1 MTAETIQ
8 RLEEEITAAYSDT
21 TSTTDAGRRLIR
33 LPKVNFPVGCKP
45 EAGVALI
52 VLDPTASKPDLY
64 LAEVPSLPSGNRV
77 SVGTVAVAGQTWQ
90 TFSFNLNWDEGGHTG
105 VQFVEGKLARL
116 RRAS

>member
-8 RLEEEITAAYSDT
+8 RLEQEITAAYSDT
-21 TSTTDAGRRLIR
+21 TSTTDAGRRLIQI
-33 LPKVNFPVGCKP
+33 PKVNFPVGCKP
-45 EAGVALI
+45 EVGVALI
-52 VLDPTASKPDLY
+52 VLDPTAPKPDLY
-64 LAEVPSLPSGNRV
+64 LVEVPSLPSGNRV

>member
-8 RLEEEITAAYSDT
+8 RLEEEITAAYPDT
-21 TSTTDAGRRLIR
+21 KSTTDAGRRLIR
-33 LPKVNFPVGCKP
+33 LPKVDFPLGCKP

-52 VLDPTASKPDLY
+52 VLDPNAPKPDLY
-64 LAEVPSLPSGNRV
+64 LAEIPSLPSGTRV
-77 SVGTVAVAGQTWQ
+77 SVGTVTVAGETWQ
-90 TFSFNLNWDEGGHTG
+90 TFSFNLNWNEGGHTG